1 MAVGVELC
9 MVTEEAKNLPAS
21 HPLVYTGSTATV
33 PVGAECTL
41 FFPQGPTVGY
51 TMDRGIPRGSP
62 LLLLL
67 LVWYIVDLH
76 PKLLLEKGFVLS
88 NVDGNSNTRNA
99 APPEQARG

>member
-9 MVTEEAKNLPAS
+9 VVKEEAKNLPAS
-21 HPLVYTGSTATV
+21 HPPVYSTATV
-33 PVGAECTL
+33 PVGVECTL
-41 FFPQGPTVGY
+41 LFPQGPTVRY
-51 TMDRGIPRGSP
+51 TVDRGIPRGSP

-67 LVWYIVDLH
+67 LVWYIVGLH

-99 APPEQARG
+99 APPEQAHG